1 VPALPEFQWDEMFD
15 AEARILE
22 VWIRCHPL
30 ARFGG
35 IGQIGRIG
43 RIGQGRSV
51 GSVGSVGSAGGVEG
65 VSPASALAGLA
76 GRRARLVGWLVT
88 SRRLRTSKGT
98 YMKFLSLEDET
109 APYEAILF
117 DKAYQKFGH
126 LTLTRGP
133 YLVEGRVEDDEG
145 HCSLHV
151 DRLELLTGG

>member
-1 VPALPEFQWDEMFD
+1 MAD
-15 AEARILE
+15 AEARILD
-22 VWIRCHPL
+22 VWVRCHPL
-30 ARFGG
+30 ERFRAVLPDRAAGG
-35 IGQIGRIG
+35 IIA
-43 RIGQGRSV
+43 
-51 GSVGSVGSAGGVEG
+51 AGT
-65 VSPASALAGLA
+65 LAEQA

-117 DKAYQKFGH
+117 DRAYQRYGH

-151 DRLELLTGG
+151 ERLEVLTGGEKHNRVRLTQYTFP

>member
-1 VPALPEFQWDEMFD
+1 
-15 AEARILE
+15 
-22 VWIRCHPL
+22 
-30 ARFGG
+30 
-35 IGQIGRIG
+35 
-43 RIGQGRSV
+43 
-51 GSVGSVGSAGGVEG
+51 
-65 VSPASALAGLA
+65 
-76 GRRARLVGWLVT
+76 VGWLVT

-117 DKAYQKFGH
+117 DKAYQRYSH

-151 DRLELLTGG
+151 ERLEVLTGGEK